1 MDYVFKQTENTD
13 TKVKFLYDS
22 QVESGCNLSTTSTLG
37 CQTLVLQSYDGEDV
51 DIVLEF
57 ENDNDNLIFTG
68 VNGCYVYPH
77 TRFYLIGKIPAIPVQ
92 DIVDDKDKR
101 VFTKDYITTVN
112 LKVTTLKKA
121 YNLLPSLLTG
131 HLELGIEVSDW
142 VAATPEV
149 VILK

>member
-1 MDYVFKQTENTD
+1 MARF
-13 TKVKFLYDS
+13 
-22 QVESGCNLSTTSTLG
+22 
-37 CQTLVLQSYDGEDV
+37 LQSYDGEDV

-57 ENDNDNLIFTG
+57 ENKSGVTFTG

-77 TRFYLIGKIPAIPVQ
+77 TRFYLIGKIPAIPEQ
-92 DIVDDKDKR
+92 NIVDDKDKR

-121 YNLLPSLLTG
+121 YNVLPSLLTG
-131 HLELGIEVSDW
+131 HLELGVEVSDW